1 MDVDASVLERG
12 LDAISRSLDRLVK
25 AFEKSGG
32 EKGITGA
39 AKDEAV
45 GRLSMTTSEDD
56 LLDCDLVI
64 EEEFGS
70 FYKPS
75 PLLKRL
81 VESGQLGA
89 KTGSG
94 FYVWEQYKAAGVNP
108 EVARYRIK

>member
-1 MDVDASVLERG
+1 MDQ
-12 LDAISRSLDRLVK
+12 AIRAAAARSNARVYL
-25 AFEKSGG
+25 A
-32 EKGITGA
+32 
-39 AKDEAV
+39 
-45 GRLSMTTSEDD
+45 MQ
-56 LLDCDLVI
+56 
-64 EEEFGS
+64 EEFGS

-94 FYVWEQYKAAGVNP
+94 FYVWEKYKAQGVNP